1 MAKFISFSSDSFP
14 DTRVLVEDILSFG
27 STDDTT
33 LVIHL
38 RGGKKITQT
47 IATDAGEDVLDL
59 LNGIEK
65 CMELSK
71 SPHHEDRALVT
82 TITLTNAAEGNAVIS

>member
-1 MAKFISFSSDSFP
+1 MAKFINFSSDTNP
-14 DTRVLVEDILSFG
+14 DTRILVEDILSFG
-27 STDDTT
+27 CTSATA

-59 LNGIEK
+59 VNGIEK

-71 SPHHEDRALVT
+71 SPYHEDRALVT
-82 TITLTNAAEGNAVIS
+82 TITLTNAASGNAAIS